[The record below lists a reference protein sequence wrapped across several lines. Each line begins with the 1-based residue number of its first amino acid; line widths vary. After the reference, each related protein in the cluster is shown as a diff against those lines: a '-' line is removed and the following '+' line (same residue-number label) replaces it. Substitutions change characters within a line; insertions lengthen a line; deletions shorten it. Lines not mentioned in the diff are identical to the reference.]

1 LKTNRRFLL
10 AGLEI
15 RLTDAVTLGGL
26 VALTLLAVAFNGRL
40 EDPRLAIGTNLV
52 FIALYAVSLVA
63 LRRIQ
68 LPWLRFLVRT
78 GAVQLTFLQIYRSAN
93 ELQLVFFPWQDDRV
107 LAWEQ
112 AIFGFQ
118 PVVEIQK
125 LYALP
130 LTEWM
135 LFVYVVY
142 VVIYPV
148 LGAIIFF
155 KRGEEAN
162 EDYLFHLGLVNFV
175 CAVGFILFPV
185 ASPMYWEKVR
195 SLLTT
200 PLTSGPFGSAAEWIR
215 ANIHTAGGS
224 IPSPHCAVATVMW
237 YMSGKYTKRGFILL
251 APVMLSLYISTF
263 YGRFHYVSDSVI
275 GIAAA
280 LAVILAAPALAR
292 AWNGR
297 PGIRTGGAA

>member
-1 LKTNRRFLL
+1 MANRRFLL

-26 VALTLLAVAFNGRL
+26 VALTLLAVAFSGRL
-40 EDPRLAIGTNLV
+40 EDPRLTVGTNLV

-63 LRRIQ
+63 LRLIRQ
-68 LPWLRFLVRT
+68 PWLRFLVRT

-93 ELQLVFFPWQDDRV
+93 DLQLVFFPWQDDRV

-162 EDYLFHLGLVNFV
+162 EDYLYHLGLVNLA
-175 CAVGFILFPV
+175 CAVGFIIFPV

-200 PLTSGPFGSAAEWIR
+200 PLTSGPFGAAAEWIR

-251 APVMLSLYISTF
+251 APVMLSLYISTV